1 MFDRRLSKA
10 EVMEGSVNELTDPVG
25 THDDRM
31 VPLGRSISM
40 NLCGG
45 GSPASARSA
54 EVSQAASGVAL
65 AARKNHLRD

>member
-1 MFDRRLSKA
+1 MD
-10 EVMEGSVNELTDPVG
+10 GSVNEVADPVG